1 MRKLLE
7 KYYNIN
13 YYCTYKLLFFIFE
26 RILNPFYWL
35 NFLKRNNGYIK
46 RGILIAK
53 KQEAAEMYKGINGSI
68 CIWATNT
75 PCIISLWMLCFAC
88 LASIKIFKV
97 KLLSILEI
105 IFGNIF
111 LCILCFTI
119 IVLFLYYVNR
129 IFLFK
134 NDKYRKYFA
143 EFDKKRKYLFYYS
156 IYVVSLIIQFATFY
170 ILLKSV

>member
-1 MRKLLE
+1 
-7 KYYNIN
+7 
-13 YYCTYKLLFFIFE
+13 
-26 RILNPFYWL
+26 
-35 NFLKRNNGYIK
+35 
-46 RGILIAK
+46 
-53 KQEAAEMYKGINGSI
+53 
-68 CIWATNT
+68 
-75 PCIISLWMLCFAC
+75 
-88 LASIKIFKV
+88 
-97 KLLSILEI
+97 LSILEI